1 MKNSFKTQMLGAVVS
16 AVILAGAC
24 AAAEKEVVSP
34 EVTGISVEAGDRV
47 SLTFIKSAGE
57 VSVSEVRSELPSP
70 VVIERQGSVILVKI
84 AGSQD
89 TSKPKS
95 GRMTTSLK
103 LHVPSGKNVTVLGKN
118 LVVSGELAA
127 GKAVLKAQSLSV
139 HAFKAAVTE
148 MHVEASYARLQFAL
162 TGAKALT
169 VKSENAS
176 GRIVVPVSAKVTVPE
191 AKELRII
198 RAGK

>member
-1 MKNSFKTQMLGAVVS
+1 MKNSFKIQMLGAAVS

-84 AGSQD
+84 SGSQD

-103 LHVPSGKNVTVLGKN
+103 LHVPAGKDVAVLGKN
-118 LVVSGELAA
+118 LVVSGELVA
-127 GKAVLKAQSLSV
+127 GKAVIKAESLSM
-139 HAFKAAVTE
+139 HAFKAAVRE
-148 MHVEASYARLQFAL
+148 MSVESSYARLRFAL
-162 TGAKALT
+162 TAAGKLS
-169 VKSENAS
+169 VKSGNVS
-176 GRIVVPVSAKVTVPE
+176 GRITVPASAE
-191 AKELRII
+191 LAVPDAKDLQII
-198 RAGK
+198 RSGK